1 MSDNGMSEKSDTK
14 KIILNVKDLSFKNDQ
29 YVMDLMRY
37 ISETLSNL
45 EITRNAMEV
54 EIKAPKNMSKKIIKL
69 RIKKFLHKKELTNIF
84 RPISINNKE
93 MDGYI
98 VKEKKT
104 IELSYY

>member
-1 MSDNGMSEKSDTK
+1 MSEKSDTK

-54 EIKAPKNMSKKIIKL
+54 EIKAPKNMSKKTIKL
-69 RIKKFLHKKELTNIF
+69 RIKKFLHKKELTSYF
-84 RPISINNKE
+84 RPISITSKE
-93 MDGYI
+93 IEGYT